1 MLVVR
6 RMRVIVLLLF
16 IFTVPVVIFLTT
28 VLYTSDLNTV
38 LKTELTR
45 NNVYS
50 QINSQL
56 SKLEGEDAES
66 QVVNSFLQSTLTPQY
81 IQAKTETAIDSSF
94 DWIRGKSATPPV
106 LSFKDIKDKIFS
118 QNPQL
123 LATIEDLAKEMKNQP
138 IPQDS
143 SQDGAV
149 QNQPDAQAM
158 KGIDTLTSLAKSDF
172 SIKLDQY
179 LVGAKNFYNVLRIL
193 QPILAGLLLLYLVL
207 LFVLSKTW
215 PSRLKWIGITFILSG
230 VLGFG
235 VILFDS
241 YLLGTLRS
249 FVSVNSNQAVKIVS
263 PIVIQIIKHFVDTYI
278 NYQTTANIVFLI
290 IGVGSFA
297 AGLFMK
303 TPSPTPKAKVN
314 KKK

>member
-1 MLVVR
+1 
-6 RMRVIVLLLF
+6 MRVIVLLFF

-28 VLYTSDLNTV
+28 ILYTSDLNTV
-38 LKTELTR
+38 LKTELAR
-45 NNVYS
+45 NNVYG
-50 QINSQL
+50 QISSQL
-56 SKLEGEDAES
+56 ANLDNQDAQS
-66 QVVNSFLQSTLTPQY
+66 IVVNSFLQSTFTPQY
-81 IQAKTETAIDSSF
+81 IQAKTETTIDSSF
-94 DWIRGKSATPPV
+94 DWIRGKSTTPPV

-143 SQDGAV
+143 SQDGTV
-149 QNQPDAQAM
+149 QNQPDAQAA
-158 KGIDTLTSLAKSDF
+158 KSIDTLTSLAKSDF
-172 SIKLDQY
+172 TIKLDQY
-179 LVGAKNFYNVLRIL
+179 LAGVKNFYNILRIL
-193 QPILAGLLLLYLVL
+193 QPILAGLSLLYLVL

-235 VILFDS
+235 VVLFDS
-241 YLLGTLRS
+241 YLLNTLTR
-249 FVSVNSNQAVKIVS
+249 FVSINSNQAIKIVS

-290 IGVGSFA
+290 IGASSFA
-297 AGLFMK
+297 AGMFINK
-303 TPSPTPKAKVN
+303 TTVTPKAKVS